1 MLRAIGLSILLMGS
15 TVLGAQHPFPLVP
28 NAKLTPGSLCTP
40 NSPDFEGYR
49 YSQKIPYCRRSVT
62 YEQKQIVYDAY
73 RIPHGCR
80 RNYTVDHLIPLS
92 IGGSNQFE
100 NLWPEHH
107 RVKQTRISFEDEIHM
122 QVRDG
127 QMSQQSAVQLVYK
140 VKLRPAINPK
150 DAFSNCN

>member
-1 MLRAIGLSILLMGS
+1 MLRVLCLSILLIGS

-28 NAKLTPGSLCTP
+28 NSKLTPGSLCQP
-40 NSPDFEGYR
+40 GHPDFAGYR
-49 YSQKIPYCRRSVT
+49 YNQRIPYCKRSVT

-80 RNYTVDHLIPLS
+80 KNFTIDHLIPLS

-107 RVKQTRISFEDEIHM
+107 RVKQTRIHFEEEIHL
-122 QVRDG
+122 QVREG
-127 QMSQQSAVQLVYK
+127 QVSQQSAVQLVYK
-140 VKLRPAINPK
+140 VKLRPALNPK
-150 DAFSNCN
+150 NAFANCD